1 MAILAELEGIQA
13 IEALKANPG
22 LLNTVPAGEAAKGA
36 VVKSVATKGVVAKGA
51 AVKGAAAKG
60 AMLKGIEIEGLG
72 IAGKGM
78 AGKGAAGVGKAVA
91 AGGAT
96 GATGT
101 AMAAKSAVGGAFL
114 SGVGHTIGL
123 GSLGVWGPVLLGGV
137 LAAGIYGYLKSQQKT
152 DADLADNLA

>member
-1 MAILAELEGIQA
+1 MAILTELEGIQA

-22 LLNTVPAGEAAKGA
+22 LLNAAPSG
-36 VVKSVATKGVVAKGA
+36 VATKGVAVKGVAVKGA
-51 AVKGAAAKG
+51 AVKGVAAKG

-72 IAGKGM
+72 IAGKGA
-78 AGKGAAGVGKAVA
+78 AGKGAAGVAKTVA

-101 AMAAKSAVGGAFL
+101 AIAAKSAVGGAFL

-123 GSLGVWGPVLLGGV
+123 GALGVWGPVLLGGV
-137 LAAGIYGYLKSQQKT
+137 LAAGIYGYMKSRQQT
-152 DADLADNLA
+152 DAELADSVA